1 MTAMGATPDR
11 WAIVRLALLLSILQ
25 IIGWGATYNS
35 PAVLWRP
42 VAEDLGVA
50 KEFVFA
56 GTTVMLV
63 LSALASPAVGRLFD
77 RRGPREA
84 SAAGFMIIGLGLLC
98 LSLARDGWS
107 YLAGW
112 IVIGLGTPLALMQT
126 AVTVMAQQ
134 GGERARFGMSL
145 VTVFTAL
152 SPTISW
158 PACAF
163 LEAEVGW
170 RGTMLV
176 YAVLAAGIAA
186 PAALFVVP
194 KGGPRADEG
203 EAAPAERADQRLD
216 DRHRERGVRLFA
228 LATALQGFAS
238 WGLFLHVI
246 GLMEALG
253 HGPAVALLLASLL
266 GPASVIARA
275 VDMVTSRW
283 FSALDS
289 ALIALGVIVGALL
302 PMGPLGHEAVLAG
315 ACIVLYSFG
324 AGAMAL
330 ARSTVPLEIFGRDGY
345 ATVMGRIGLPQHL
358 AYAVAPVMFAALLSL
373 GGPHVAI
380 ATATLL
386 SLAALA
392 TLAMLRRLVVSSRT
406 PGRA

>member
-1 MTAMGATPDR
+1 MSVAGATTDR
-11 WAIVRLALLLSILQ
+11 WAIVRLALLLSVLQ

-42 VAEDLGVA
+42 VAADLGVA

-63 LSALASPAVGRLFD
+63 LSAMASPSIGRMFD

-84 SAAGFMIIGLGLLC
+84 TAAGFAIIGLG
-98 LSLARDGWS
+98 RDGWS

-112 IVIGLGTPLALMQT
+112 VVIGLGTPLALMQT
-126 AVTVMAQQ
+126 AVTVMAQH

-163 LEAEVGW
+163 LEAQIGW

-176 YAVLAAGIAA
+176 YAALSAGIAA

-194 KGGPRADEG
+194 KGGPKPDEG
-203 EAAPAERADQRLD
+203 EAPTPERADRRLA
-216 DRHRERGVRLFA
+216 DRHREQGVRLFA

-253 HGPAVALLLASLL
+253 HGPAMALFLASLL

-275 VDMVTSRW
+275 TDMITSRW

-289 ALIALGVIVGALL
+289 ALIALGVIVGALVL
-302 PMGPLGHEAVLAG
+302 MGFVGRDATLAG
-315 ACIVLYSFG
+315 ACIVVYSLG

-358 AYAVAPVMFAALLSL
+358 AYAVAPVMFATFLSVGGPYLAIAAAGLLS
-373 GGPHVAI
+373 V
-380 ATATLL
+380 
-386 SLAALA
+386 AALV
-392 TLAMLRRLVVSSRT
+392 TLARLGRLVVSSRKPDT
-406 PGRA
+406 A